1 MDKIFIYGDFKA
13 VESSYK
19 VTLAEIIKDT
29 SSTVVYLPEG
39 DKSDTSK
46 IYITTSH
53 VNRPGLQLAGFYDY
67 FDDKRIQILGREEIS
82 YLRLFS
88 SEERLEKIAKLFSTG
103 IPAVIVSHNNEVLPE
118 LIEMAKKYSIPV
130 LKCSDTSS
138 NLLHNLISSLNV
150 YLAPRITTHGV
161 LVEVYGEGILMIG
174 DSGVGKS
181 ETAMELLKRG
191 HRLVADDAVEIKR
204 VSNKTLVG
212 TAPEMIRHL
221 IELRGIGIVDV
232 RRIFGMGAV
241 KETEK
246 IDLVIQLEPWNPQ
259 KQYERLGLDEDF
271 YELLGLKCP
280 TVTIPIKP
288 GRNLAI
294 IIEVA
299 AMNNR
304 QRRLGYNA
312 AAELNKRLLENM
324 NLDF

>member
-1 MDKIFIYGDFKA
+1 MTQN
-13 VESSYK
+13 YK
-19 VTLAEIIKDT
+19 VSLSEIMKDT
-29 SSTVVYLPEG
+29 FSTAVYLPEG
-39 DKSDTSK
+39 EKSDTSK
-46 IYITTSH
+46 IFITTPL
-53 VNRPGLQLAGFYDY
+53 VNRPGLQLAGFYEY
-67 FDDKRIQILGREEIS
+67 FDDKRIQIMGREEIS
-82 YLRLFS
+82 YLKLFS
-88 SEERLEKIAKLFSTG
+88 SEERQKKLEKLFSTG
-103 IPAVIVSHNNEVLPE
+103 IPVVIVSHNHEVLPE
-118 LIEMAKKYSIPV
+118 LLEMAKKYAIPV
-130 LKCSDTSS
+130 LKCEDSSS

-204 VSNKTLVG
+204 VSNRTLVG

-232 RRIFGMGAV
+232 RHIFGMGAV
-241 KETEK
+241 KESEK
-246 IDLVIQLEPWNPQ
+246 IDLVIQLEPWNPE
-259 KQYERLGLDEDF
+259 KQYERLGLDENF

-312 AAELNKRLLENM
+312 AAELNKRLMESIN
-324 NLDF
+324 NAE

>member
-1 MDKIFIYGDFKA
+1 MSTPTYKISLADIMKDTASRPLYLPDGENSDPAKIF
-13 VESSYK
+13 VS
-19 VTLAEIIKDT
+19 T
-29 SSTVVYLPEG
+29 SQ
-39 DKSDTSK
+39 
-46 IYITTSH
+46 
-53 VNRPGLQLAGFYDY
+53 VNRPGLQLAGFYEY
-67 FDDKRIQILGREEIS
+67 FDPTRIQIIGREETS
-82 YLRLFS
+82 YLKTLS
-88 SEERLEKIAKLFSTG
+88 SEERTSKIEKLFSQG
-103 IPAVIVSHNNEVLPE
+103 IPVVFVTHVEDTCTEILEQAI
-118 LIEMAKKYSIPV
+118 KYGIPV
-130 LKCSDTSS
+130 LASEDSTS
-138 NLLHNLISSLNV
+138 NVLYNLISSLNV
-150 YLAPRITTHGV
+150 HLAPRITTHGV

-212 TAPEMIRHL
+212 SAPEMIRHL

-246 IDLVIQLEPWNPQ
+246 IDLIIQLEPWDSQ
-259 KQYERLGLDEDF
+259 KQYERLGLDDNY
-271 YELLGLKCP
+271 YELLGLKKP

-312 AAELNKRLLENM
+312 AAELNKRLLDSMNNM
-324 NLDF
+324 

>member
-1 MDKIFIYGDFKA
+1 MNQKYR
-13 VESSYK
+13 VSLS
-19 VTLAEIIKDT
+19 EIMKDT
-29 SSTVVYLPEG
+29 FSTAVFLPEG
-39 DKSDTSK
+39 EKSDTSK
-46 IYITTSH
+46 IFITTPL

-67 FDDKRIQILGREEIS
+67 FDDKRIQIMGREEIS
-82 YLRLFS
+82 YLKLFS
-88 SEERLEKIAKLFSTG
+88 SEERREKLEKLFSTG
-103 IPAVIVSHNNEVLPE
+103 IPVVIVSHNHEVLPE
-118 LIEMAKKYSIPV
+118 LLEIAKKYSIPV
-130 LKCSDTSS
+130 LKCEDSSS

-204 VSNKTLVG
+204 VSNRTLVG

-232 RRIFGMGAV
+232 RHIFGMGAV
-241 KETEK
+241 KESEK
-246 IDLVIQLEPWNPQ
+246 IDLVIQLEPWNPE
-259 KQYERLGLDEDF
+259 KQYERLGLDENF
-271 YELLGLKCP
+271 YEILGLKCP

-312 AAELNKRLLENM
+312 AAELNKRIMDSM
-324 NLDF
+324 NSNVDNE